1 MNGETVLTRRPVA
14 PPRRSSPT
22 TPRTP
27 ASAPQVD
34 PRRILGN
41 QAIARHAAAA
51 AGSGDVQWS
60 PAVLQGSRGDAA
72 RIPIRAGGPGGQ
84 QRRLQV
90 NSNLTGVLYRKCAC
104 EDRATV
110 GGECEDCE
118 QKPATL
124 QRHPAGRGPVEAAP
138 DTVDDTRDLSAGRG
152 PNHTARGVGG
162 QLVVTEPGDA
172 CEQEAERVT
181 DQVVTGSA
189 AVSVGSASASVQ
201 RSGTGS
207 PQGWMR
213 RRPAPN
219 RLSPAPARRSK
230 PDPHGHG
237 AALRLRLLPGAA
249 ARRSR
254 GRAIGPDVDA
264 HAYTAGNAIVFG
276 AGHFASA
283 THEGRHLPAHELTHV
298 VQQTRRG
305 AMLQPK
311 SPLEDS
317 CDECRSYG
325 MQRKLVVGTSD
336 DPYEIE
342 ADRVAEAVLA
352 AKPVRAP
359 PTLRISRVST
369 RAAAEPE
376 VAAPASVEAT
386 LAGSGHALEPVLRD
400 EMERRFGYDF
410 NRVRIHVGARAEQ
423 SARDVNA
430 LAYTVGD
437 DIVSGAGRY
446 SPATPDGRRLLTH
459 ELTHVVQQSARAPL
473 AVAPASERA
482 AVSDS
487 ARGAETSRR
496 VLRNP
501 DRDEPKPNRH
511 RRWSSI
517 FLNR

>member
-72 RIPIRAGGPGGQ
+72 RIPIRAGGPGEQ

-138 DTVDDTRDLSAGRG
+138 HTVDDTRDLSAGRG

-207 PQGWMR
+207 PAGMD
-213 RRPAPN
+213 A
-219 RLSPAPARRSK
+219 APASAKQALASPGTALQAGTRTDMEQRFGYDSSRVRL
-230 PDPHGHG
+230 HAE
-237 AALRLRLLPGAA
+237 AAD
-249 ARRSR
+249 
-254 GRAIGPDVDA
+254 RAIGPRRRRPRL
-264 HAYTAGNAIVFG
+264 HGG
-276 AGHFASA
+276 K
-283 THEGRHLPAHELTHV
+283 RHRVRSRPLCIGD
-298 VQQTRRG
+298 TRG
-305 AMLQPK
+305 P
-311 SPLEDS
+311 
-317 CDECRSYG
+317 
-325 MQRKLVVGTSD
+325 
-336 DPYEIE
+336 
-342 ADRVAEAVLA
+342 
-352 AKPVRAP
+352 
-359 PTLRISRVST
+359 
-369 RAAAEPE
+369 
-376 VAAPASVEAT
+376 APA
-386 LAGSGHALEPVLRD
+386 GP
-400 EMERRFGYDF
+400 
-410 NRVRIHVGARAEQ
+410 
-423 SARDVNA
+423 
-430 LAYTVGD
+430 
-437 DIVSGAGRY
+437 
-446 SPATPDGRRLLTH
+446 
-459 ELTHVVQQSARAPL
+459 
-473 AVAPASERA
+473 
-482 AVSDS
+482 
-487 ARGAETSRR
+487 
-496 VLRNP
+496 
-501 DRDEPKPNRH
+501 
-511 RRWSSI
+511 
-517 FLNR
+517 